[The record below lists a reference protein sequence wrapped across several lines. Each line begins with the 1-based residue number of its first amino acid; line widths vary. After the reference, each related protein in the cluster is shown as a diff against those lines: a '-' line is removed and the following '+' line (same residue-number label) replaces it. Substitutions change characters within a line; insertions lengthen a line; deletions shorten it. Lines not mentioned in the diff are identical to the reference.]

1 MKLPPCAE
9 LQDRCPLPPAHLSLP
24 THQLQ
29 TYCVALTYLH
39 LVSGGNLKV
48 PSPAG
53 LAHTGFAFDTQQMQ
67 PCPWS
72 NSHVLA
78 AATAKVR
85 QGGRAAMHP
94 LGSREVG
101 KQTYSSLGFT
111 SGRRGGTALT
121 SPKCLSL
128 LGRKK
133 QRKTNN
139 VIQCLQ
145 KRNNYFPTGFR
156 GSCWGERE
164 EQKK

>member
-9 LQDRCPLPPAHLSLP
+9 LQDRSAFSPAHLSLP

-39 LVSGGNLKV
+39 LVSGDNLKV

-53 LAHTGFAFDTQQMQ
+53 LAHTGFAFDTLSKCNPAHGARVMCWQQPQ
-67 PCPWS
+67 PRLNRVGGQQCTLWGAGRWESKPTAHWV
-72 NSHVLA
+72 SH
-78 AATAKVR
+78 
-85 QGGRAAMHP
+85 
-94 LGSREVG
+94 
-101 KQTYSSLGFT
+101 
-111 SGRRGGTALT
+111 RGGVGALT
-121 SPKCLSL
+121 SPKCLNL

-133 QRKTNN
+133 QKKSNN

-145 KRNNYFPTGFR
+145 KRNHYFPTAFR
-156 GSCWGERE
+156 GSCWGEGE